1 MNENKITYETA
12 LKELNDIYQ
21 SMEDNAIGVD
31 ELTEKLK
38 RASDLIKI
46 CRDKLKLTEEESKK
60 ILEQFKTI

>member
-1 MNENKITYETA
+1 MKENKITYETA

-46 CRDKLKLTEEESKK
+46 CRDKLKRTEEESKK

>member
-1 MNENKITYETA
+1 MKENKITYETA

-21 SMEDNAIGVD
+21 SMEDNSIGVD

>member
-1 MNENKITYETA
+1 MKDNKITYETA
-12 LKELNDIYQ
+12 LQELNDIYQ

-60 ILEQFKTI
+60 ILEQFKNI

>member
-1 MNENKITYETA
+1 MKDNKITYETA
-12 LKELNDIYQ
+12 LQELNDIYQ

-38 RASDLIKI
+38 RASYLIKI

>member
-1 MNENKITYETA
+1 MKDNKITYETA
-12 LKELNDIYQ
+12 LQELNDIYQ
-21 SMEDNAIGVD
+21 SMEDNVIGVD

>member
-1 MNENKITYETA
+1 MKENKITYETA
-12 LKELNDIYQ
+12 LNELNDIYQ

-60 ILEQFKTI
+60 ILEQFKTM

>member
-1 MNENKITYETA
+1 MKDNKITYETA
-12 LKELNDIYQ
+12 LQELNDIYQ

>member
-1 MNENKITYETA
+1 MKENKITYETA

-21 SMEDNAIGVD
+21 SMEDNSIGVD

-60 ILEQFKTI
+60 ILEQFKTM

>member
-1 MNENKITYETA
+1 MKENKITYETA

-60 ILEQFKTI
+60 ILEQFKTM

>member
-1 MNENKITYETA
+1 MKDNKITYETA
-12 LKELNDIYQ
+12 LQELNDIYQ

-38 RASDLIKI
+38 RASDLIRI

>member
-1 MNENKITYETA
+1 MKENKITYETA